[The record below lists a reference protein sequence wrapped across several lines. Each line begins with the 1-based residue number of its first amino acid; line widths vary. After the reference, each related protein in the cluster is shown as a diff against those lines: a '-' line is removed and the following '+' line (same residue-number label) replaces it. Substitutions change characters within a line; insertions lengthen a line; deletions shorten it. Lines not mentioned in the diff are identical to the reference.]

1 MNFPDSRFIGH
12 LGRDYVKQLNE
23 LLIATLLFGRAMA
36 KAEAVLDWNEIAVN
50 TAIANGQAPI
60 AQARYA
66 AIVQLAVF
74 EAVNAIDAT
83 IDPILAP
90 SSRHT
95 APSRPPIRCSAPI
108 SRPAKG
114 NSTLPA

>member
-1 MNFPDSRFIGH
+1 
-12 LGRDYVKQLNE
+12 
-23 LLIATLLFGRAMA
+23 MA

-95 APSRPPIRCSAPI
+95 APPQTQLSSRPPIRCSAPI